1 MGGPASLITAEMYM
15 QAYERTAITAALHP
29 PKVWEPFVDD
39 VYSILKRTYLENFF
53 HHINNLHQSIKFT
66 VEEESNGELAFLDT
80 SLKQNNGEISVL
92 VYRNSTHTDQYL
104 HYSSHHQTSCKESV
118 VSSLFNETYSVIT
131 NKDDLHKENARI
143 KQALKENGY
152 QESIISKIF
161 RKITNNHG
169 LLQSQKLTQ
178 VTDIQE
184 KEIRMSINLP
194 FVEGTNERLCVY
206 SDLIK

>member
-1 MGGPASLITAEMYM
+1 M
-15 QAYERTAITAALHP
+15 
-29 PKVWEPFVDD
+29 
-39 VYSILKRTYLENFF
+39 
-53 HHINNLHQSIKFT
+53 
-66 VEEESNGELAFLDT
+66 EEESNGELVFLDT

-92 VYRNSTHTDQYL
+92 IYGKSTHTDQYL

-118 VSSLFNETYSVIT
+118 LSSLFNGTYSVIT
-131 NKDDLHKENARI
+131 NKEDLRKENARI
-143 KQALKENGY
+143 KQVLKENGY

-194 FVEGTNERLCVY
+194 FVEGTNERLWCILRSHKIRPTFYTEKTV
-206 SDLIK
+206 